1 MWSLFSLLQVN
12 TPYAT
17 PMSEV
22 QKSAD
27 SAVGHEQID
36 SPTID
41 QHYVYSL
48 RDFQPF
54 ESATYQGTCC
64 KNIVYHK
71 AIIMP
76 QLKILSCHFLTDW
89 LQVS

>member
-1 MWSLFSLLQVN
+1 MVGVDEIRISSHWLQVN

-27 SAVGHEQID
+27 SASGGHEEPD
-36 SPTID
+36 SPAIN

-54 ESATYQGTCC
+54 ESATYQGR
-64 KNIVYHK
+64 
-71 AIIMP
+71 
-76 QLKILSCHFLTDW
+76 
-89 LQVS
+89 

>member
-1 MWSLFSLLQVN
+1 
-12 TPYAT
+12 
-17 PMSEV
+17 MSEV

-27 SAVGHEQID
+27 SAAAASGGHEEPD
-36 SPTID
+36 SPAID

-54 ESATYQGTCC
+54 ESATYQGNHHCTHETII
-64 KNIVYHK
+64 IVK
-71 AIIMP
+71 
-76 QLKILSCHFLTDW
+76 LTLLTDW

>member
-1 MWSLFSLLQVN
+1 MN

-27 SAVGHEQID
+27 SAAAASASASGGHEEPD
-36 SPTID
+36 SPAID

-54 ESATYQGTCC
+54 ESATYQG
-64 KNIVYHK
+64 
-71 AIIMP
+71 II
-76 QLKILSCHFLTDW
+76 LVLHREREFL
-89 LQVS
+89 LYVI

>member
-1 MWSLFSLLQVN
+1 
-12 TPYAT
+12 
-17 PMSEV
+17 MSEV

-27 SAVGHEQID
+27 SVAAASASASGRHEEPD
-36 SPTID
+36 SPAID

-54 ESATYQGTCC
+54 ESATYQGIYLSFIERIFT
-64 KNIVYHK
+64 VY
-71 AIIMP
+71 MRP
-76 QLKILSCHFLTDW
+76 LRLLLLLSDL

>member
-1 MWSLFSLLQVN
+1 MKSECLLIAFQVK

-22 QKSAD
+22 QKTAD
-27 SAVGHEQID
+27 SAAAASGGHEEPD
-36 SPTID
+36 SPAID

-54 ESATYQGTCC
+54 ESATYQGR
-64 KNIVYHK
+64 
-71 AIIMP
+71 
-76 QLKILSCHFLTDW
+76 
-89 LQVS
+89 